1 MATVYINVNLSSVI
15 GSIRRN
21 PYLDDPVQIITQDG
35 RFINTQ
41 NLFELAVTTADF
53 ILKDRATAQILDRAG
68 STITL
73 RG

>member
-21 PYLDDPVQIITQDG
+21 PYLDDPIQIITQDG

>member
-21 PYLDDPVQIITQDG
+21 PYLDDPVQLLTESG
-35 RFINTQ
+35 LFVNTE

>member
-21 PYLDDPVQIITQDG
+21 PYLDDPVQLLTEAG
-35 RFINTQ
+35 LFVNTE